1 MMPKILIGI
10 LYMLCIV
17 VFLLAFFATLYNEKN
32 ARKLAEKNKSAIN
45 YFPKNYEMKRL
56 YRKVLA
62 SFFVVGMILGI
73 CVFTSEMFKFII
85 SDSTNDE
92 KNIVTSRDN
101 NNSNFEK
108 ENNNVDLQT
117 NPYMEYSPLDISYT
131 KFYSEWID
139 DVIRAGIDLTSDT
152 TLSMDELQLLRNL
165 IFARQGHDFKNE
177 NLAEFFSNEE
187 WYEKIEGKEVGL
199 SDLSADEQKA
209 LSIID
214 AKIKEIKNVEA
225 SLPKYKYDST
235 KDLVYV
241 FYETENVY
249 TGKTVTLMYI
259 NIDNE
264 KMRQINE
271 QLYDWAYWSSLGELN
286 ILRCEYYL
294 NGDILTFIAERD
306 LEYGGEEGIHFNI
319 NIETGEFV
327 GNATYMKENG
337 IQIGNIKNLGEKIFN
352 SKVAFSKV
360 DVETP
365 EQYFTEYLR
374 VDSYSDKI
382 EVYKTIDDAEK
393 WKLIYID
400 KEQKIHVIFGAENWA
415 GATGVDIF
423 IDCIVEF

>member
-1 MMPKILIGI
+1 MPKVLIGI
-10 LYMLCIV
+10 LYVTCIV
-17 VFLLAFFATLYNEKN
+17 VGLLVLFVILYNEKN
-32 ARKLAEKNKSAIN
+32 ARKLDEKKSVIN
-45 YFPKNYEMKRL
+45 YLPKNHEMKIL
-56 YRKVLA
+56 HRKVLA
-62 SFFVVGMILGI
+62 SFFVIGIILAM
-73 CVFTSEMFKFII
+73 CLLTSEMLKNVI
-85 SDSTNDE
+85 SDSTNNE
-92 KNIVTSRDN
+92 KNIVTSED

-108 ENNNVDLQT
+108 ENNNADIQT
-117 NPYMEYSPLDISYT
+117 NPYLEYSPLNSIYT
-131 KFYSEWID
+131 ENYSEWID
-139 DVIRAGIDLTSDT
+139 EVIEYGIDLTGEFA
-152 TLSMDELQLLRNL
+152 LSMDELQLLRNL

-199 SDLSADEQKA
+199 SDLSAEEQKA

-214 AKIKEIKNVEA
+214 AKIKEMKNVEA
-225 SLPKYKYDST
+225 SLPKYKYDPT

-241 FYETENVY
+241 FYETKNVY
-249 TGKTVTLMYI
+249 TKKIVTLKYI
-259 NIDNE
+259 NINNE

-271 QLYDWAYWSSLGELN
+271 QLYDWAYWSALDEIN

-294 NGDILTFIAERD
+294 NGNILTFIAERD
-306 LEYGGEEGIHFNI
+306 LEYGGEEGIFFNI

-327 GNATYMKENG
+327 DNVTYMKENG

-374 VDSYSDKI
+374 IDSYSDKI
-382 EVYKTIDDAEK
+382 EVYKTIEDAEK
-393 WKLIYID
+393 WKLVYID
-400 KEQKIHVIFGAENWA
+400 KQQKIHVIFGAENYA

-423 IDCIVEF
+423 IDCIIEL